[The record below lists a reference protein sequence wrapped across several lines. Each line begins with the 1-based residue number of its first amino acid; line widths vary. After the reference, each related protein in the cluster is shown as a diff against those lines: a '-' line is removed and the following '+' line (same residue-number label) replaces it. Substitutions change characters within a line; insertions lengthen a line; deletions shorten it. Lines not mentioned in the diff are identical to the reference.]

1 MRRSMKLIPAL
12 AVLGGLL
19 TGGLISTA
27 AAQDT
32 SPADHPVVGA
42 WIVSTPSGPA
52 IEAFHADGTYTAA
65 FPVSGVPPSG
75 LTYQSTQIGVWEPT
89 GPQTAHL
96 SVLFLYSGTDGAF
109 TGSFTYDGSQTV
121 SEDGSSIIADDGGTA
136 TVRDANGEVVMVL
149 PADHGVVVGSR
160 MRVGSPGYPVGSPT
174 TSGEPAAPPPAGASP
189 SPAP

>member
-1 MRRSMKLIPAL
+1 MRRSTKLIPAIV
-12 AVLGGLL
+12 VLGGVL
-19 TGGLISTA
+19 TGGLITTA

-32 SPADHPVVGA
+32 SPADHPIVGA

-52 IEAFHADGTYTAA
+52 IEVFHADGTYTAP

-75 LTYQSTQIGVWEPT
+75 LTYQSTQVGVWEPA
-89 GPQTAHL
+89 GPQTARM
-96 SVLFLYSGTDGAF
+96 SVVFLYSDTQGTF

-121 SEDGSSIIADDGGTA
+121 SEDGSSIMADDGGTA
-136 TVRDANGEVVMVL
+136 TVRDASGEVVMVL
-149 PADHGVVVGSR
+149 PADHGVVVGTR

-189 SPAP
+189 SAAP